1 MVRGKVQ
8 LKLIENPVHRQVTFC
23 KRRAGLLKKARELS
37 VLCDAEVGIMVFSAH
52 GKLYELATK
61 GTMEGLIERYK
72 MTSKE
77 AQNYVSAAMDPPQ
90 DSEQEISRLKEEI
103 NVLQKSLRHMFGE
116 GCSGHEQMN
125 LDELYILE
133 RHFGIWI
140 DHIRTKKMQI
150 MFQEIE
156 SLKSK
161 EDMLKATNE
170 FLQEKIVEEQGA
182 YDAASV
188 MVQPKGHFEMPPTA
202 VADHI
207 NAYPLT
213 VQDQLNNFEGPE
225 TGFSF

>member
-8 LKLIENPVHRQVTFC
+8 LKLIENPVHRKVTFS

-37 VLCDAEVGIMVFSAH
+37 VMCDADVGIMVFSAH
-52 GKLYELATK
+52 GKLYELATN

-72 MTSKE
+72 MTSQE
-77 AQNYVSAAMDPPQ
+77 AQNYMSVAMDQPQ
-90 DSEQEISRLKEEI
+90 DSEREISRLKEEI

-116 GCSGHEQMN
+116 GSSGHEQMS

-133 RHFGIWI
+133 RHVGIWM
-140 DHIRTKKMQI
+140 DHIRTMKMQI
-150 MFQEIE
+150 ILQEIE

-161 EDMLKATNE
+161 EGMLKATNE
-170 FLQEKIVEEQGA
+170 FLQEKIVEKQGA

-188 MVQPKGHFEMPPTA
+188 MVQPEGHFEMSPTA
-202 VADHI
+202 VAENI

-213 VQDQLNNFEGPE
+213 EQDQLYNFWGPE